1 MSGSIDLMSMLEEWI
16 GQVSAE
22 LGIPADAADIT
33 LLLDVAGD
41 AAHAVTRTAAP
52 LTTFLIGVA
61 VGRGLPLP
69 EAAARVR
76 ALAAARPGEP

>member
-1 MSGSIDLMSMLEEWI
+1 MSTLDEWI
-16 GQVSAE
+16 TKVCSE
-22 LGIPADAADIT
+22 LGLSADAADT
-33 LLLDVAGD
+33 RLLLDVAGD
-41 AAHAVTRTAAP
+41 AAHAVVRPAAP

-76 ALAAARPGEP
+76 ALAAAWPGDP